1 MNKTLNKQESIR
13 IQESSN
19 CIGCGLC
26 PVVFKDSCEMYFGD
40 DGTYKI
46 KFNKPINDDQFSNL
60 CPVVN
65 NAYITKDIWGEIK
78 NAYLSY
84 ANNAD
89 IRYKGSSGGVI
100 TALAI
105 YLLEKHMVDGII
117 QVRSDDQ
124 YPLKNMVQISRTKQD
139 VLNCCGSRYA
149 PVSVFDSIY
158 SELRKDES
166 YCLIGKPCDIRAFKN
181 YMRQFPT
188 NLKQIK
194 YTLSF
199 FCAGVPSKKATEEVL
214 TKLGVKKDE
223 VVRFDYRGNGWPGFT
238 QAKCKD
244 GSCKKMEYNESWGA
258 ILGRHLH
265 SGCKFCVDGVGV
277 SADIA
282 CGDAWFSDEKGYP
295 VFSEADG
302 RNIVLIRSK
311 KGQDIFNNAVN
322 DGYIACDLV
331 GDVTSFL
338 AKIQPYQY
346 KRKALMYTKV
356 RMLRLFKKYT
366 PKYDKMLKVWDKQVP
381 LKDKII
387 YAKGTVERIVKN
399 RIK

>member
-1 MNKTLNKQESIR
+1 MSKTLNKQESIR
-13 IQESSN
+13 IQKSSN

-26 PVVFKDSCEMYFGD
+26 PIVFKDCCEMYLGD

-46 KFNKPINDDQFSNL
+46 RFDKPINDDKFSHL
-60 CPVVN
+60 CPVEN
-65 NAYITKDIWGEIK
+65 NDYITMDIWGTIRK
-78 NAYLSY
+78 ANLSY
-84 ANNAD
+84 ANNAE

-105 YLLEKHMVDGII
+105 YLLEKRKVDGII
-117 QVRSDDQ
+117 QVRADEQ
-124 YPLKNMVQISRTKQD
+124 NPLKNVVQISRTRQD

-149 PVSVFDSIY
+149 PVSVFNGIY
-158 SELRKDES
+158 NKLEKDES

-181 YMRQFPT
+181 YMEQFPDS
-188 NLKQIK
+188 LKEIK

-199 FCAGVPSKKATEEVL
+199 FCAGTPSENATEEVL
-214 TKLGVKKDE
+214 IKMGVKKDN

-238 QAKCKD
+238 QAICKD

-295 VFSEADG
+295 VFKEADG
-302 RNIVLIRSK
+302 RNIALIRSE
-311 KGQDIFNNAVN
+311 KGQEIFDKAVN
-322 DGYIACDLV
+322 DGYIVSEPVENVASL
-331 GDVTSFL
+331 L
-338 AKIQPYQY
+338 EKIQPYQY
-346 KRKALMYTKV
+346 KRKALMYTKI

-366 PKYDKMLKVWDKQVP
+366 PKYSKMLRAWDRQVP
-381 LKDKII
+381 LKDKVI